1 MTLIKMMTINELMN
15 KIEKL
20 QSEKTQLNN
29 EIKRLKLE
37 ADGKTLMLKNEIN
50 KLREEAESLRE
61 LMSTR

>member
-20 QSEKTQLNN
+20 QTEKTQLNN

-37 ADGKTLMLKNEIN
+37 ADGKTLMLKKEIST
-50 KLREEAESLRE
+50 LREEAESLRE
-61 LMSTR
+61 LISS

>member
-1 MTLIKMMTINELMN
+1 MMTINELMN

-20 QSEKTQLNN
+20 QAEKTQLNN

-50 KLREEAESLRE
+50 TLREEAESLRE

>member
-20 QSEKTQLNN
+20 QTEKTQLNN

-50 KLREEAESLRE
+50 TLREEAESLRE
-61 LMSTR
+61 LISTR